1 MDRATTKK
9 SESHFHETPLKYL
22 EIVSK
27 VIAFVVLLNLLLTSG
42 MISIDAFQ
50 ALIAQNYSVA
60 IQDGLFVLILLEM
73 FYVIRSFIRYGSI
86 NVSLIVNVGIIAAIK
101 EMIFH
106 LEDLSIQTAAAF
118 GIIFVTLGM
127 TYFMEQF
134 YYRKLVKEKEEEP
147 FLA

>member
-1 MDRATTKK
+1 MNKVVSKK
-9 SESHFHETPLKYL
+9 SEPGFHEKPMKVL
-22 EIVSK
+22 EAISK
-27 VIAFVVLLNLLLTSG
+27 IIAFAILIDLLLTSS
-42 MISIDAFQ
+42 MIALDAFQ
-50 ALIAQNYSVA
+50 ALFAQNFSVA

-106 LEDLSIQTAAAF
+106 LESLTIQTAAAF

-134 YYRKLVKEKEEEP
+134 YYKKMVKGAEAGP
-147 FLA
+147 FLT